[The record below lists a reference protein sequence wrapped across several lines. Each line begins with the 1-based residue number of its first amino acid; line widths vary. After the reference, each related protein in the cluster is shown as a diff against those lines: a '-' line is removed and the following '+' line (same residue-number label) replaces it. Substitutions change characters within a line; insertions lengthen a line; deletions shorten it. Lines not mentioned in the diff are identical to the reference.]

1 MAGIVNSPCYGHE
14 QPKLASLGVD
24 PENHSE
30 CPGPQSLSV
39 WTRWHNS
46 ATVTLHM
53 ATAIHPYAREASR
66 VHDIAGLT
74 DADIA
79 RATGAAPS
87 TARAWLAGTRNPT
100 GERADRLI
108 ELSALVER
116 LQRVM
121 DSSYIPVWLRRPI
134 EVLDDRKPLDLL
146 ARGDFRRVA
155 RVVSSL
161 EDAPFT

>member
-1 MAGIVNSPCYGHE
+1 MAPTVN
-14 QPKLASLGVD
+14 
-24 PENHSE
+24 
-30 CPGPQSLSV
+30 
-39 WTRWHNS
+39 
-46 ATVTLHM
+46 
-53 ATAIHPYAREASR
+53 PYAREARR

-74 DADIA
+74 GADIA

-100 GERADRLI
+100 RERADRLI
-108 ELSALVER
+108 ELSTLVER
-116 LQRVM
+116 LHRVM

-134 EVLDDRKPLDLL
+134 EALDDREPLYLL
-146 ARGDFRRVA
+146 ARGEFREVA

>member
-1 MAGIVNSPCYGHE
+1 MAPTVN
-14 QPKLASLGVD
+14 
-24 PENHSE
+24 
-30 CPGPQSLSV
+30 
-39 WTRWHNS
+39 
-46 ATVTLHM
+46 
-53 ATAIHPYAREASR
+53 PYAREARR

-74 DADIA
+74 GADIA

-108 ELSALVER
+108 ELSALVKR

-121 DSSYIPVWLRRPI
+121 DSSFIAMWLCRPI
-134 EVLDDRKPLDLL
+134 EALDGRKPLDLL
-146 ARGDFRRVA
+146 ARGEFREVA